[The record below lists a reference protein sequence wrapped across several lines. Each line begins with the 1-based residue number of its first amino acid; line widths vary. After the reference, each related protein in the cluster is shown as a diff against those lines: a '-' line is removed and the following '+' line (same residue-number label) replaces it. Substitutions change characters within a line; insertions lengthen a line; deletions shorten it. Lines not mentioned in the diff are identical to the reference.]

1 MTPLS
6 TIEHHRVTEK
16 SRATSACNS
25 AGKATGAAGIDF
37 RRECSCPRASD
48 RVGRASKPGK
58 KGEPPL
64 LAERFTFHDLRAKSA
79 SDSASDQDAAD
90 RLGHGDVK
98 LTRDT
103 YRRLPRRA
111 AALKILDNK
120 A

>member
-1 MTPLS
+1 LAFS
-6 TIEHHRVTEK
+6 FLAFI
-16 SRATSACNS
+16 
-25 AGKATGAAGIDF
+25 
-37 RRECSCPRASD
+37 RRT
-48 RVGRASKPGK
+48 
-58 KGEPPL
+58 GEPPL

-111 AALKILDNK
+111 AALTDIRQQGLILDSP
-120 A
+120 ADDRV